1 MEEELGPLNI
11 RNVGLLGGRAPT
23 VIPYRAPTAR
33 LEGEKRDPLDTF
45 ISKMEEFRPV
55 CPVEAVE
62 DAWTKLTKWFT
73 DITPEIPILPKE

>member
-11 RNVGLLGGRAPT
+11 RNVGLRRGGAPT
-23 VIPYRAPTAR
+23 VISYRASAAR
-33 LEGEKRDPLDTF
+33 LEEEKKDPLDTF
-45 ISKMEEFRPV
+45 ISKMEEFRPK

-62 DAWTKLTKWFT
+62 DTWTKLTKWFT